1 MKEILLSQG
10 KVALV
15 DDADFDRLSQH
26 KWCAVKD
33 RYTYYAIRSV
43 TFAPNQERRIWMHR
57 EILGLI
63 VGQFADHRNGNGLDN
78 QRDNLRIAT
87 ISQNGA
93 NRRIGSN
100 NTSGVK
106 GVTFHKQV
114 GKWQASICVHGL
126 LIHLGKYRDLRAA
139 ECIYKLAAFKYFGD
153 FAGEPL

>member
-1 MKEILLSQG
+1 MKEIPLSQG

-26 KWCAVKD
+26 KWCAAKD
-33 RYTYYAIRSV
+33 RYTYYAVRSV
-43 TFAPNQERRIWMHR
+43 TFGPNQERRIWMHR
-57 EILGLI
+57 EM
-63 VGQFADHRNGNGLDN
+63 
-78 QRDNLRIAT
+78 IAT

-114 GKWQASICVHGL
+114 GKWQASICVHGI
-126 LIHLGKYRDLRAA
+126 LIHLGKYRELRAA

-153 FAGEPL
+153 FAGEPS